1 MNRALIVSF
10 FYFFVIYIYA
20 QNDTIVLIDTV
31 FSSVKIINIDNH
43 NVQYLNIDS
52 NKKQINFISLE
63 DVKLVVY
70 ENENIEVFCDLMS
83 RKKFLGTEEVITVN
97 YGDRD
102 SLWIAKKIYTLM
114 SNDLKKYNS
123 IINALNYM
131 GNEGW
136 ETLRSYSTSHNS
148 YTIEHYILKKQ
159 ITK

>member
-1 MNRALIVSF
+1 
-10 FYFFVIYIYA
+10 
-20 QNDTIVLIDTV
+20 
-31 FSSVKIINIDNH
+31 
-43 NVQYLNIDS
+43 
-52 NKKQINFISLE
+52 
-63 DVKLVVY
+63 
-70 ENENIEVFCDLMS
+70 MS

-102 SLWIAKKIYTLM
+102 SLWIDKKIYTLM